1 MAKTWTTDDMYELA
15 TRHARIETAGDLDGT
30 MATLVDA
37 PIYEFHPIGFTLT
50 TTAPV
55 RRYYE
60 HLIGS
65 FIPMTR
71 GYELLEEWV
80 NETSLAQEYSITL
93 GTPEG
98 DETHRVIGVLFVT
111 AESMSGAQKLL
122 AGERIYGSERCIRL
136 MAGDALVDER
146 LAR

>member
-1 MAKTWTTDDMYELA
+1 MAKTWTARDMYELA
-15 TRHARIETAGDLDGT
+15 TRHAEIETRGDLDGT
-30 MATLVDA
+30 MATLVDS
-37 PIYEFHPIGFTLT
+37 PVYEFQPVGFTLT
-50 TTAPV
+50 TTAQV

-60 HLIGS
+60 HLIGT

-93 GTPEG
+93 GTPES
-98 DETHRVIGVLFVT
+98 DETHRVIGVLFAG
-111 AESMSGAQKLL
+111 AEPAGGDERLL
-122 AGERIYGSERCIRL
+122 GGERIYGSERCIRL

-146 LAR
+146 LAG